1 MKRNLAVWTIAAA
14 ICMSGPSTAFAEPSP
29 EQDQDAVDQIIDNDD
44 HVVGEEM
51 CAWPARWRQPA

>member
-1 MKRNLAVWTIAAA
+1 
-14 ICMSGPSTAFAEPSP
+14 MSGPSTAFAEPSP